1 MPDTL
6 QYWLDKAAAAAPDGR
21 AFYAGAPTAA
31 LNGATFTRTS
41 PIDGR
46 TLAPVARCG
55 PPDIDAAVKSAQH
68 AFDTG
73 VWRDRAPEDRK
84 AVMLE
89 WVRLVRAHANELAL
103 LETLEVGK
111 PISDTLAVDAP
122 GCANA
127 LQYYAELAD
136 KIYDEIAPTGACDQ
150 ALIKREPL
158 GVVGAIVPWNYPLI
172 IAAWKIGPALALGN
186 SMVLKPA
193 EQSSFASLL
202 LVRLAHEAGLP
213 PGVLNIVPGFGAE
226 AGEALVSHN
235 NVAAIAFTG
244 STATGRRIM
253 AGAAASNL
261 KRVALEL
268 GGKSAQIV
276 LDDCADLD
284 AAASAIAWSIFY
296 NAGQTCHAGSRVIAQ
311 RGVAAPLA
319 EKVAAVAASLKRG
332 HPLDPTTQIGAL
344 VDARQKQKVASYV
357 ALAREE
363 GGAIAY
369 GGDDAD
375 VVAGGQYFEPTILA
389 KLPPHSRVLREEIFG
404 PVVSIIE
411 VNTPAQA
418 LAVAQDSEYGL
429 AASIWTSDMN
439 RAHHMSRALRAGT
452 VWVNTYDKSSM
463 ATPFGGFKQSGF
475 GRDRSHHALDKYSDL
490 KTIWTHLPRPA
501 A

>member
-1 MPDTL
+1 MNRTL
-6 QYWLDKAAAAAPDGR
+6 QYWLDKAASASMDGR
-21 AFYAGAPTAA
+21 AFYDGASHQA
-31 LNGATFTRTS
+31 LDGRTLVRSS

-46 TLAPVARCG
+46 LLTTVARCG
-55 PPDIDAAVKSAQH
+55 ADDIDAAVASARS
-68 AFDTG
+68 AFDAG
-73 VWRDRAPEDRK
+73 VWRDKAPEERK
-84 AVMLE
+84 AIMLE
-89 WVRLVRAHANELAL
+89 WVRLVRAHGDELAL
-103 LETLEVGK
+103 LESLEVGK
-111 PISDTLAVDAP
+111 PIGDTLSVDAP
-122 GCANA
+122 ACANA
-127 LQYYAELAD
+127 LQYYAEMAD

-150 ALIKREPL
+150 ALVKREPL
-158 GVVGAIVPWNYPLI
+158 GVVAAIVPWNYPLI

-193 EQSSFASLL
+193 EQSSFASIL
-202 LVRLAHEAGLP
+202 LVRLAHQAGVP
-213 PGVLNIVPGFGAE
+213 TGVLNVVPGLGPE

-235 NVAAIAFTG
+235 DVEAVGFTG

-276 LDDCADLD
+276 LGDCPDLD

-311 RGVAAPLA
+311 SNIASLLC

-332 HPLDPTTQIGAL
+332 HPLDPATQVGAL
-344 VDARQKQKVASYV
+344 VDQRQKDKVASYV
-357 ALAREE
+357 DIARKE
-363 GGAIAY
+363 GATIVY
-369 GGDDAD
+369 GGSDAD
-375 VVAGGQYFEPTILA
+375 VIAGGQYFEPTIV
-389 KLPPHSRVLREEIFG
+389 KHLPASSRVLREEIFG

-411 VNTPAQA
+411 VDSPAEA
-418 LAVAQDSEYGL
+418 LAIAQDSEYGL
-429 AASIWTSDMN
+429 AASIWTSDM
-439 RAHHMSRALRAGT
+439 RQAHHMSRTLRAGT
-452 VWVNTYDKSSM
+452 VWINTYDKSTM